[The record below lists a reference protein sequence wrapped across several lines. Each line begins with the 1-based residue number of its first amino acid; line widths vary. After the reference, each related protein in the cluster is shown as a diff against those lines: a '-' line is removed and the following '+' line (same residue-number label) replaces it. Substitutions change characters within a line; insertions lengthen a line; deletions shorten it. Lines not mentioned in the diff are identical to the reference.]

1 MDGVECNQIVE
12 LEARREVY
20 GGLDEAKS
28 KLASLSVVGFFW
40 GDSVKGLEKELVEL
54 TILMSAWPCLGDGN
68 NGVMIEIRE
77 TYSSSLDFSAI
88 PAITRYRS
96 LVSSAELCHSPIH
109 FSTFF
114 SCGASVSYM
123 PYSATTPKV
132 VRRTG
137 YRSGLLA
144 GRTLKIVDRA

>member
-54 TILMSAWPCLGDGN
+54 TILMSAWPCPGMVIMG
-68 NGVMIEIRE
+68 
-77 TYSSSLDFSAI
+77 
-88 PAITRYRS
+88 
-96 LVSSAELCHSPIH
+96 
-109 FSTFF
+109 
-114 SCGASVSYM
+114 
-123 PYSATTPKV
+123 
-132 VRRTG
+132 
-137 YRSGLLA
+137 
-144 GRTLKIVDRA
+144 